1 MKRKK
6 VLMTSCAALAGA
18 LALLGSSCSSAAKRA
33 DLNKDGKI
41 STEELNKVLV
51 KAVFEAA
58 DENGNGSVTFEE
70 WKQVFPDATK
80 KKFTANNLGKSGSFT
95 LEEALA
101 YCKKHKTFDK
111 LVAKI
116 DSNGDGIIDKEE
128 AGKFQ
133 DKMEAAEGSN
143 EMQKLKTLA
152 N

>member
-1 MKRKK
+1 MKRKELL
-6 VLMTSCAALAGA
+6 VASCAGLACA
-18 LALLGSSCSSAAKRA
+18 AALLGSSCSSATKRA

-41 STEELNKVLV
+41 STEELNNALV
-51 KAVFEAA
+51 KAVFKAA

-70 WKQVFPDATK
+70 WKQVFPDSTK
-80 KKFTANNLGKSGSFT
+80 KKFQAHDLGKEGAFT
-95 LEEALA
+95 LEDALA
-101 YCKKHKTFDK
+101 YCSKNKTFDK

-133 DKMEAAEGSN
+133 DKMEATEGGN
-143 EMQKLKTLA
+143 EVQKLKTLA